1 MNVLAGLT
9 PEKVFYYFEEISR
22 IPRGS
27 GNVEGISD
35 YLAAFAK
42 EQGLYY
48 VQDEM
53 KNIIIIKE
61 ASAGY
66 EEEPA
71 MILQGH
77 MDMVAVKKPD
87 SAKNLEKEGPE
98 LAVEG
103 DMIYAKDTSL
113 GGDDGIA
120 IAYCMALLSEK
131 DIPHPR
137 LEVAL
142 TVDEE
147 TGMNGARSIDT
158 AVLKGRRMINLDSE
172 EEGIFLAGCA
182 GGARIKCILPL
193 KRQEAQG
200 IVCEVRLD
208 GLAGG
213 HSGAEIDKERGNAN
227 VLAGRVLWSIS
238 RVFPVR
244 LIEINGGLADNAI
257 PIAAQMKVLLPANI
271 SEVKA
276 QGDKTEN
283 GKNLEEFLEEIG
295 TRIKREL
302 EVRDPGF
309 RLMWEYTDGLQ
320 TVEAVTREDTC
331 QAAAFLIGLPC
342 GVQAMSPVVRGLV
355 ETSLNLGKLRTDGQQ
370 LTAVFSVRSSVESE
384 KEYLLSRVEAVT
396 GLAGGHCLISGDY
409 PGWQYQQ
416 DSPLRDKMIR
426 VYEKMYGEK
435 PRIEAIHAGVE
446 CGFMVD
452 KIPGLDCIS
461 IGPDMK
467 DIHTTEEKLS
477 ISSTARVWEFLRE
490 VLAQKECADA

>member
-1 MNVLAGLT
+1 MA
-9 PEKVFYYFEEISR
+9 
-22 IPRGS
+22 
-27 GNVEGISD
+27 GISD
-35 YLAAFAK
+35 YLAAFAE

-48 VQDEM
+48 IQDEV
-53 KNIIIIKE
+53 KNIIIVKE
-61 ASAGY
+61 ASPGY
-66 EEEPA
+66 EKEPV

-87 SAKNLEKEGPE
+87 SARNMEKEGLE

-120 IAYCMALLSEK
+120 VAYCMALLSAE

-137 LEVAL
+137 LEVVL

-147 TGMNGARSIDT
+147 TGMDGARRID
-158 AVLKGRRMINLDSE
+158 VSMLKGRRMLNLDSE

-193 KRQEAQG
+193 KREETEG
-200 IVCEVRLD
+200 IVCRIRLD
-208 GLAGG
+208 GLLGG

-227 VLAGRVLWSIS
+227 LLAGRVLRSIS
-238 RVFPVR
+238 RAFPVS
-244 LIEINGGLADNAI
+244 LIEVCGGLADNAI
-257 PIAAQMKVLLPANI
+257 PRAAQMKVLLPGNI
-271 SEVKA
+271 GELRAS
-276 QGDKTEN
+276 GDKKSD
-283 GKNLEEFLEEIG
+283 GRSLEELLGELSALL
-295 TRIKREL
+295 KREL
-302 EVRDPGF
+302 EIRDPGVK
-309 RLMWEYTDGLQ
+309 LDWEYEDGFQ
-320 TVEAVTREDTC
+320 TVEAVTPEDTC
-331 QAAAFLIGLPC
+331 RAAAFLTGLPC
-342 GVQAMSPVVRGLV
+342 GVQAMSPAVKGLV
-355 ETSLNLGKLRTDGQQ
+355 ETSLNLGILRTDGQQ
-370 LTAVFSVRSSVESE
+370 LTADFSVRSSVESG

-396 GLAGGHCLISGDY
+396 ELAGGHCRISGDY

-416 DSPLRDKMIR
+416 DSPLRDKMVR
-426 VYEKMYGEK
+426 VYENMYGK
-435 PRIEAIHAGVE
+435 SPRIEAIHAGVE

-477 ISSTARVWEFLRE
+477 ISSTARVWDFLRE